1 MRRLALL
8 FSAFVVTACSPTSAP
23 APAPPPEVRS
33 LDYYV
38 KNKAETEVTLKRCA
52 TLPKPADDQ
61 NCANAEQA
69 SIAHTAKPLGTTEFT
84 KKKHQ

>member
-8 FSAFVVTACSPTSAP
+8 FSTLAVAACSPAPTP
-23 APAPPPEVRS
+23 APSPLPEVKS

-38 KNKAETEVTLKRCA
+38 KNKPETEAILKRCA
-52 TLPKPADDQ
+52 VLPKPADDQ
-61 NCANAEQA
+61 NCTNAEQA

-84 KKKHQ
+84 KKKH